1 MSECANLL
9 LKEDVL
15 GMKSMV
21 QEQQIEE
28 LLKQVEELHLSMI
41 QIKEDKSLTDQEIIT
56 ESKILDIILN
66 NYHEVLMKRLDKQ
79 SKCG

>member
-1 MSECANLL
+1 MSECTNLL

-41 QIKEDKSLTDQEIIT
+41 QIKENKSLIDQEIIT
-56 ESKILDIILN
+56 ESQILDIILN
-66 NYHEVLMKRLDKQ
+66 NYQKVLIKRLDKQ

>member
-28 LLKQVEELHLSMI
+28 LLKQVEELHLSMV
-41 QIKEDKSLTDQEIIT
+41 QIKENKSLIDQEIIT
-56 ESKILDIILN
+56 ESQILDIILN
-66 NYHEVLMKRLDKQ
+66 NYQEVLMKRLDKQ

>member
-1 MSECANLL
+1 
-9 LKEDVL
+9 
-15 GMKSMV
+15 MKSMV
-21 QEQQIEE
+21 QVQQIEE

-66 NYHEVLMKRLDKQ
+66 NYQGVLMKKLDKQ
-79 SKCG
+79 SMCG